1 MKKLYLITTLLLVNL
16 HVFARG
22 NFSKI
27 SDDTWVLLI
36 IFAVILIIILT
47 YLFLHAYLEDFFRN
61 KEIEKVQES
70 NDNETDKKE
79 IIDSG
84 SPGSKSDEILNLFML
99 KRKGIISDQEYQQ
112 LKNRFIIK
120 SRIRQ

>member
-1 MKKLYLITTLLLVNL
+1 MKKLYLITALILVNL
-16 HVFARG
+16 HVFASG
-22 NFSKI
+22 SFSKI

-61 KEIEKVQES
+61 KEIEKVHKS
-70 NDNETDKKE
+70 NDNESDEQKISE
-79 IIDSG
+79 NG

-120 SRIRQ
+120 SKIS